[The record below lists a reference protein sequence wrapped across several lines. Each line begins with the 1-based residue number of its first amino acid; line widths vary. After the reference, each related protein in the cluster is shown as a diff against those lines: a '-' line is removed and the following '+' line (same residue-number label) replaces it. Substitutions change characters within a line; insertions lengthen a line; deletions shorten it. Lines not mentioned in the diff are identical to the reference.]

1 VPLVAKDAVCMYVV
15 RTVGDE
21 QQHQQQTG
29 TLSSA
34 NCSRAESVGGE
45 RIAALSLRCHGD
57 GVVDVTSLCAGYLS
71 SDCHGCCMDEL
82 QVGIS
87 SRLSIHLY
95 SPYR

>member
-1 VPLVAKDAVCMYVV
+1 MYVV

-95 SPYR
+95 SPYRYN